1 MQSFCLTNCLLL
13 TFVVTGCRVVPITSF
28 KRTGV
33 FRQQPHQR
41 LRQQPHQRLRLPTT
55 TTVLKALEVEAT
67 WEVIGGS
74 GRMGSLFLRE
84 HGAIAVPRGVRP
96 GCLSSSSSSNSTH
109 KATLAAAATDDDEHV
124 ITKVLTETQTIAII
138 GASRNAQR
146 PSNSVMQFLLDEGY
160 TVIPINP
167 GLAGNEIHGQTVYG
181 TLSQYYAAAA
191 TNNSTTA
198 SSPPKGIDMIDIF
211 RNSEAVPGIVDE
223 VLDLNSRHPQQIKS
237 IWMQQGVQNEEAYAQ
252 ATDAGVEVIMKNL
265 CPKIEIPKWN
275 ILTPTRLKV
284 QQHP

>member
-13 TFVVTGCRVVPITSF
+13 TFVVTGCRVVPIASFTS
-28 KRTGV
+28 TGV
-33 FRQQPHQR
+33 FRQQPQH
-41 LRQQPHQRLRLPTT
+41 RLRLSTTTT

-96 GCLSSSSSSNSTH
+96 GCLSSSSNNSTN
-109 KATLAAAATDDDEHV
+109 KATLAAAAADDDDDDEHV

-160 TVIPINP
+160 TYVLFYGRVAVTHTKVIFVLLLGYLN
-167 GLAGNEIHGQTVYG
+167 LFS
-181 TLSQYYAAAA
+181 LSL
-191 TNNSTTA
+191 SL
-198 SSPPKGIDMIDIF
+198 SLS
-211 RNSEAVPGIVDE
+211 
-223 VLDLNSRHPQQIKS
+223 L
-237 IWMQQGVQNEEAYAQ
+237 
-252 ATDAGVEVIMKNL
+252 
-265 CPKIEIPKWN
+265 
-275 ILTPTRLKV
+275 
-284 QQHP
+284 